1 MTLKSSRPV
10 PLSLI
15 SILLFFSGAA
25 GLVYEVI
32 WTRIL
37 HYTFGNTEMAAATVL
52 ATFMGGMALGG
63 ALGGKFAPRIKHPVL
78 AYGILEAV
86 IAVYGLL
93 FTPLLYKMDFIY
105 LLTGPDPGPTLMM
118 FIRFVVGGLLI
129 LVPTVAMGATL
140 PILVHGAVEKEHP
153 GKSLGVLYFI
163 NTLGAV
169 AGTMLSGFILIPM
182 VGLDVAVYLAVMMGL
197 FVFLGAVFI
206 EYRLRPVPGEELMEQ
221 KVEPTDDAP
230 APPAFEENF
239 SPFALKWGASA
250 AVAFAFVCGFISLS
264 NEILWFR
271 LLGILM
277 DGTIY
282 GFSALLSAYLAGL
295 AFGSLLISRRL
306 DKSRDLWALFTK
318 LQIGAAVGAILT
330 ILILPLMP
338 FLISGYIASEQKS
351 PGSVFALKLFLVFL
365 SIATPTFFYG
375 ASFPVLARLAS
386 VRRSLSTAVGNTYA
400 MNTVGCILGAGLT
413 GLILIPTVKNLN
425 ALLQFMI
432 FFSILVALVSAMFAR
447 VEPDAEGGFSW
458 LSKFRTDGRLRL
470 LTGATLV
477 FLGMVIIDPNVNVIR
492 LVNSRYSVEDYSNT
506 IGSRVKSLY
515 GDPNDLKNLLFQAE
529 GAVTVVTV
537 HKTKEGGLRLRNN
550 GLNEAF
556 HAATDP
562 HYAEEILY
570 LGMLPY
576 FLHPNPEKVL
586 LIGLGGGGTLDM
598 LSHGNFKQIEVAE
611 LEPEV
616 VKASRFMFGNRPHP
630 LDNPNVRLRLDDGRN
645 ALARHARAN
654 PHTYDIV
661 VSQPSHPWLS
671 GASNLYTL
679 EHFRIVRKNLKPG
692 GMLCQW
698 VNLFR
703 MNEVGFR
710 SLMAAFVG
718 VFPDGHVFQVDENSV
733 FLIGVNGEF
742 KVDPDIIKK
751 HLKEENVKPIVKSY
765 GITLNRIL
773 RMYLFPMDVAR
784 MLGRGSVVNSDR
796 HPVIETVLPWV
807 GHNTMFRVQDV
818 LNRHKQEFGLSYL
831 SMKQGSASVTLLRE
845 FADYLISRIDLST
858 QEITKVKQ
866 RADEILK
873 LTRHNEVRLLD
884 ERHRI
889 DASLYEKLGH
899 LEKAVEAM
907 GRIETPSLSDHM
919 KTAGWLLQMEKPALA
934 LPRLLAMLLV
944 MERPLHT
951 GTAVLAARWL
961 PGVEADMKMQPGT
974 IKSGV
979 VHQLGRALWKL
990 DLRAP
995 AKLLVRWLAPQTD
1008 LYEQLDV
1015 TMWHLLATVGLESGV
1030 PVREHFDAY
1039 VNLGGNDQ
1047 ALLKKLL
1054 MYYAKAGVEEKVD
1067 YIVSVLKSLPNLDYQ
1082 ALELARKCEKLEAPE
1097 SGIRILENL
1106 ERQTRHLEVER
1117 QDILKELIRM
1127 KTVAK
1132 KWEGLGLLV
1141 VKYKEMADEK
1151 EFETWTKET
1160 FKDLE
1165 APVRDGLIMG
1175 VDPIPSEK

>member
-1 MTLKSSRPV
+1 MFL
-10 PLSLI
+10 
-15 SILLFFSGAA
+15 SGAA
-25 GLVYEVI
+25 GLIYQVI
-32 WTRIL
+32 WTRVL

-52 ATFMGGMALGG
+52 ATFMGGLALGG
-63 ALGGKFAPRIKHPVL
+63 ALGGKYATRIRRPVL
-78 AYGILEAV
+78 VYGVLEAV
-86 IAVYGLL
+86 IALYGLV

-105 LLTGPDPGPTLMM
+105 LMTGPDPGPTLMM
-118 FIRFVVGGLLI
+118 MIRFIVGGLLI
-129 LVPTVAMGATL
+129 LIPTVAMGATL
-140 PILVHGAVEKEHP
+140 PILIHGVVQKDKP
-153 GKSLGVLYFI
+153 GRSLGILYFI

-169 AGTMLSGFILIPM
+169 AGTALSGFVLIPA
-182 VGLDVAVYLAVMMGL
+182 VGLDMAVIIAVTLGL
-197 FVFLGAVFI
+197 VVFAATVVI
-206 EYRLRPVPGEELMEQ
+206 ELRLRPIPAEEPLEQASEPSEGAPGA
-221 KVEPTDDAP
+221 DG
-230 APPAFEENF
+230 FEHNF
-239 SPFALKWGASA
+239 SPFALKWGAPA
-250 AVAFAFVCGFISLS
+250 ALAIAFISGFITLS

-295 AFGSLLISRRL
+295 AFGSLWVAGRMDRT
-306 DKSRDLWALFTK
+306 DDLWGFYVK
-318 LQIGAAVGAILT
+318 LQIGASVGAILT

-351 PGSVFALKLFLVFL
+351 PGSVFALKLFLVFI
-365 SIATPTFFYG
+365 SIAIPTFFYG

-386 VRRSLSTAVGNTYA
+386 VRRNLSSAVGSVYA
-400 MNTVGCILGAGLT
+400 FNTVGCILGAGLT

-432 FFSILVALVSAMFAR
+432 FFTIVISLAAALFAR
-447 VEPDAEGGFSW
+447 VRPDDPTGSW
-458 LSKFRTDGRLRL
+458 ISKFRTDGRLRL
-470 LTGATLV
+470 LSYATMV
-477 FLGMVIIDPNVNVIR
+477 FLGMVIVDPNVNVIR

-515 GDPNDLKNLLFQAE
+515 GDPNDLKNLVFQAE

-556 HAATDP
+556 HAATEP

-611 LEPEV
+611 LEHEV
-616 VKASRFMFGNRPHP
+616 VKASRFMFGTRPHP
-630 LDNPNVRLRLDDGRN
+630 LDKPNVKLRVDDGRN
-645 ALARHARAN
+645 ALLRHSRAN

-679 EHFRIVRKNLKPG
+679 EHFKIVRKNLKPG

-703 MNEVGFR
+703 MNEEGFR

-718 VFPDGHVFQVDENSV
+718 AFPDGHVFQVDENSV
-733 FLIGVNGEF
+733 FLIGVNGEY
-742 KVDPDIIKK
+742 KVDPEIIRR
-751 HLKEENVKPIVKSY
+751 HLKEENVKPIVNSY
-765 GITLNRIL
+765 GVTVNRIL

-784 MLGRGSVVNSDR
+784 RLAQGSVVNSDR
-796 HPVIETVLPWV
+796 RPIIETVLPWV

-818 LNRHKQEFGLSYL
+818 LDHHKQEYGLSYL
-831 SMKQGSASVTLLRE
+831 AMTRDSASVTLLRE
-845 FADYLISRIDLST
+845 FADYLLGRIDLSG
-858 QEITKVKQ
+858 QEVSKVRQ
-866 RADEILK
+866 RADEILT
-873 LTRHNEVRLLD
+873 LTRRNEVRLLA

-889 DASLYEKLGH
+889 DAAVHEKLGH
-899 LEKAVEAM
+899 LERAVEAL
-907 GRIETPSLSDHM
+907 GRVETPSVSDHL
-919 KTAGWLLQMEKPALA
+919 KVAGWLLEMDRPGLA
-934 LPRLLAMLLV
+934 LPRLMAVFLAQ
-944 MERPLHT
+944 ERP
-951 GTAVLAARWL
+951 AQVALAAFVARLL
-961 PGVEADMKMQPGT
+961 PGLAPDLKMRPGT

-979 VHQLGRALWKL
+979 VHQLARALWKL
-990 DLRAP
+990 ELRAP
-995 AKLLVRWLAPQTD
+995 AYLLADWLAPQTD

-1015 TMWHLLATVGLESGV
+1015 NMWHLLASVGLERGR
-1030 PVREHFDAY
+1030 PVREHLDAY
-1039 VNLGGNDQ
+1039 VNLGGNDPV
-1047 ALLKKLL
+1047 LLKRLL
-1054 MYYAKAGVEEKVD
+1054 MYYAREGVEEKVD
-1067 YIVSVLKSLPNLDYQ
+1067 YLLSVLKSLPNLDYQ

-1106 ERQTRHLEVER
+1106 ERQTRHLDVER
-1117 QDILKELIRM
+1117 QDVVKELIRM
-1127 KTVAK
+1127 KVSAK
-1132 KWEGLGLLV
+1132 SWQGLGLLV
-1141 VKYKEMADEK
+1141 TKYREMADEK
-1151 EFETWTKET
+1151 DFEKWTQET
-1160 FKDLE
+1160 FKSLE
-1165 APVRDGLIMG
+1165 TPVREGLLMG
-1175 VDPIPSEK
+1175 VDPVTAAN